1 MTEKEIV
8 NVANRILNV
17 AFQNY
22 MSLQTVVTGR
32 LVAHTKWRE
41 WRSKMLPITAINK
54 PVYTKKRRI

>member
-41 WRSKMLPITAINK
+41 WRSKMLPTTAISE
-54 PVYTKKRRI
+54 PVYS

>member
-1 MTEKEIV
+1 MTEEEIF

-41 WRSKMLPITAINK
+41 WRSKMLPTTAISE
-54 PVYTKKRRI
+54 PVYS